1 MASSERWDWPQA
13 WPGWRGNRVTRTNV
27 TRLLDARKIDYDAV
41 TYDAGSFHSADAV
54 AALIGVAPGRVFKTI
69 VVLRE
74 GRGARPVLAI
84 VPGDREVD
92 LKRLAASL
100 GEKKL
105 RVAPQREAEAL
116 TKLQVGGISALAL
129 INKGFEVALDRAA
142 EAFRDAGIYV
152 SGGQR
157 GLNVRITPQDL
168 IALTGA
174 RLLDASAPREDPA

>member
-1 MASSERWDWPQA
+1 MPVR
-13 WPGWRGNRVTRTNV
+13 NNV
-27 TRLLDARKIDYDAV
+27 TRLLDARTVPYTPVEYDA
-41 TYDAGSFHSADAV
+41 DRFHSAEEV
-54 AALIGVAPGRVFKTI
+54 AELIGAPAGQVYKTI

-74 GRGARPVLAI
+74 EKGKRPLLVI

-92 LKRLAASL
+92 LKRLAAAV

-129 INKGFEVALDRAA
+129 IGRGFEVCLDQGAA
-142 EAFRDAGIYV
+142 RFADDGIYV

-157 GLNVRITPQDL
+157 GLNIRLRPADL
-168 IALTGA
+168 LALTGGSYA
-174 RLLDASAPREDPA
+174 PATGERNETQMDADETDGRR